1 MENNSYLS
9 NYMAV
14 NVITVMKDFLWV
26 PFKSQS
32 CVYIFNILEG
42 ETQPMLTLK
51 HIPGTKGKQNHIYL
65 LCSVGRCK
73 IGTK

>member
-9 NYMAV
+9 NYMAL

-42 ETQPMLTLK
+42 ETQPMLTLE
-51 HIPGTKGKQNHIYL
+51 HIPGTKGKQNQIYL